1 MNVLDLLTTRYLLH
15 LIDVMIN
22 TRVTPLFRGYSAVRY
37 SFNLFLV
44 FSSVYFIT
52 FLHAFIKV

>member
-1 MNVLDLLTTRYLLH
+1 MNVLDLLTTLYLLH

-22 TRVTPLFRGYSAVRY
+22 IRVTPLFRVYNALRY
-37 SFNLFLV
+37 SVVLFLV

-52 FLHAFIKV
+52 FLLAFIKV